1 MKTFVYILYS
11 EKLNRFYI
19 GLTTLSVEERI
30 ENHLKKKYAKL
41 NFTQKA
47 DDWKLYLS
55 FEVLNYSQGRQL
67 ELFIK
72 RMKSSKFIKSLK
84 EDKVKY
90 ESILNKFKSFWLPRS
105 FGAGGRCP
113 EASGEP
119 SWAHKAEDFSSA
131 FFIFRP
137 MNTIVYILYS
147 EKLERE
153 ESVPAI
159 KN

>member
-90 ESILNKFKSFWLPRS
+90 ESILNKFKSF
-105 FGAGGRCP
+105 
-113 EASGEP
+113 
-119 SWAHKAEDFSSA
+119 
-131 FFIFRP
+131 
-137 MNTIVYILYS
+137 
-147 EKLERE
+147 
-153 ESVPAI
+153 
-159 KN
+159 